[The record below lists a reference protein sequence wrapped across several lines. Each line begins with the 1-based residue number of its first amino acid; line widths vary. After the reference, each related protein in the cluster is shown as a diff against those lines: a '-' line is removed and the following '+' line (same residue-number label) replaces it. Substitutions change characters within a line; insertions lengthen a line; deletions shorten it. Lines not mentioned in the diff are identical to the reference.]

1 MNIRFTAFQIE
12 LVMLAHPASQL
23 HNLTEITFVL
33 DECGNVID
41 CLGRC
46 DGEQLTDDDYDGPG
60 LLRFSEMARKQ
71 YAARLSD
78 SGAKVLSFQAR
89 SDDADRQ
96 PRGHARRTAR
106 EEVD

>member
-12 LVMLAHPASQL
+12 LVKRADPASQL
-23 HNLTEITFVL
+23 HNLTELTFEF
-33 DECGNVID
+33 DKGGNVID

-46 DGEQLTDDDYDGPG
+46 EGLQLTDDDYDGPG
-60 LLRFSEMARKQ
+60 LLRFFEMARKQ
-71 YAARLSD
+71 CAARLSD

-96 PRGHARRTAR
+96 PRGYARRTAR